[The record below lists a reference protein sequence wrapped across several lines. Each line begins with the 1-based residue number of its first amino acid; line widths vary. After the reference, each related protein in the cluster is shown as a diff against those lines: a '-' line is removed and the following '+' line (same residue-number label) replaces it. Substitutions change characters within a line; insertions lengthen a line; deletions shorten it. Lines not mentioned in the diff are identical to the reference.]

1 MKPKLVSKS
10 QPNQLFIAGLWH
22 DSICAF
28 ILSCK
33 SQGSSKEPQDND
45 NMAAHGFPLKKM
57 GKKIKEFDFQQHKH
71 PVIHYSDLSIMVIKI
86 APFSLHK
93 QKLQTIKDYYA
104 TAISIHLRPVSFSCC
119 FLHGRFHFSANEY
132 QLCRQ

>member
-1 MKPKLVSKS
+1 MTIS
-10 QPNQLFIAGLWH
+10 
-22 DSICAF
+22 AF

-33 SQGSSKEPQDND
+33 SQGSSKEPQNND
-45 NMAAHGFPLKKM
+45 NMAVYKFPLKKLE
-57 GKKIKEFDFQQHKH
+57 KKEKELDFQQYKY

-93 QKLQTIKDYYA
+93 QKLQTIRDYYA

-119 FLHGRFHFSANEY
+119 FLHGQFNFSANEY
-132 QLCRQ
+132 QLYRQ